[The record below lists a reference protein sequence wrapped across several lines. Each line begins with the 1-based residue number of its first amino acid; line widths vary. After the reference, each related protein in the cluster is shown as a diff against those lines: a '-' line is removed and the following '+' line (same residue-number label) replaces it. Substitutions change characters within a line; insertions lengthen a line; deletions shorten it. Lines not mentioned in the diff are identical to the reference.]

1 MKISNREKIMLF
13 ILGIAVIAFGYYNF
27 IYLVQTDKIEKKLKE
42 EVEIKQKYETAKTT
56 IDTLEDKKNDAD
68 LLKVKV
74 EGESKPFYPII
85 NQEHIILELDKLLK
99 DNDLVGAIKFESI
112 ASGSVEKASKTSQIL
127 AESSLQPIV
136 DKYKNKNSQNS
147 NSKPANSSD
156 KNNTLNNSESNNK
169 NNSNADK
176 SKEEKKDTLQYV
188 KIQIS
193 FQGSYEGLSKMLTTI
208 RENERKIVV
217 NSIKISSDTK
227 KGIQG
232 TLNLEIYS
240 IPKINDEI
248 ENYLKWDFNNTYG
261 KDVPFVTE
269 TESPLLSTNSK
280 IALTESEEVTR
291 TNDFIAS
298 VKSITSD
305 LPKIMLGKANDDMR
319 TSYVY
324 GNSNSEEP
332 VEMILTQDGDKY
344 YYKYKTSKQ
353 SFPANYDGLG
363 EEFVPKSKNIVLK
376 ILSENK
382 LSGNDN
388 SRMRIKILNKT
399 DKDVQVNVSG
409 DDSRVT
415 IDANES
421 NVKINKN

>member
-1 MKISNREKIMLF
+1 MKISNKEKIMLF
-13 ILGIAVIAFGYYNF
+13 ILGIIVVAFGYYNF
-27 IYLVQTDKIEKKLKE
+27 VYLVQTSKIEAKIKE
-42 EVEIKQKYETAKTT
+42 ETEIKQKYENAKIT
-56 IDTLEDKKNDAD
+56 IDTLEDKKNDVN

-74 EGESKPFYPII
+74 EGQAKSFYPVI
-85 NQEHIILELDKLLK
+85 NEEHIILELDKLLR
-99 DNDLVGAIKFESI
+99 DNNLEGKIKFDPI
-112 ASGSVEKASKTSQIL
+112 VSGSVEKSDKANKIL
-127 AESSLQPIV
+127 AKSSLQPIV
-136 DKYKNKNSQNS
+136 DKYKNKNSEDS
-147 NSKPANSSD
+147 NSKTANS
-156 KNNTLNNSESNNK
+156 TNK
-169 NNSNADK
+169 SSTENNSNADK

-188 KIQIS
+188 KVQVS
-193 FQGSYEGLSKMLTTI
+193 FEGSYDGLSKLLTTI
-208 RENERKIVV
+208 SENERKIVV
-217 NSIKISSDTK
+217 NSVKLSSDST
-227 KGIQG
+227 KGIKG

-240 IPKINDEI
+240 VPKISDEI
-248 ENYLKWDFNNTYG
+248 EDYLKWDFNNTYG
-261 KDVPFVTE
+261 KDVPFIAEKENQFFNIGNT
-269 TESPLLSTNSK
+269 TST
-280 IALTESEEVTR
+280 LTSTSTSNEVAR

-363 EEFVPKSKNIVLK
+363 EEFSPKSKDIVLK

-399 DKDVQVNVSG
+399 DKDVQVNISG

-415 IDANES
+415 IDGNES
-421 NVKINKN
+421 NVKVNKN

>member
-27 IYLVQTDKIEKKLKE
+27 IYLVQTNRIEEKLKE
-42 EVEIKQKYETAKTT
+42 EMEVKQKYERANIT
-56 IDTLEDKKNDAD
+56 IDTLEDKKNDVD
-68 LLKVKV
+68 LLTVKV

-85 NQEHIILELDKLLK
+85 NEEHIILELDKLLK
-99 DNDLVGAIKFESI
+99 DNDLVGKIKFEPI
-112 ASGSVEKASKTSQIL
+112 ASGSVEKADKTSQTL
-127 AESSLQPIV
+127 AESSLQSIV
-136 DKYKNKNSQNS
+136 DKYKNSEDS
-147 NSKPANSSD
+147 NSSD
-156 KNNTLNNSESNNK
+156 KNDTTNNSESNNK

-176 SKEEKKDTLQYV
+176 SKDEKKDTLQYV
-188 KIQIS
+188 KIQVT
-193 FQGSYEGLSKMLTTI
+193 FEGSYDGLYKMLTTI

-217 NSIKISSDTK
+217 NSIKLSSDAT
-227 KGIQG
+227 KGIKG

-240 IPKINDEI
+240 VPKISDEI
-248 ENYLKWDFNNTYG
+248 EDYLKWDFNNTYG
-261 KDVPFVTE
+261 KDVPFIAE
-269 TESPLLSTNSK
+269 KENQLSNISTTTSTSTSN
-280 IALTESEEVTR
+280 EVAR
-291 TNDFIAS
+291 TNDFIAT

-305 LPKIMLGKANDDMR
+305 LPKIMLGKANDNMR

-324 GNSNSEEP
+324 GNSHSEEP

-363 EEFVPKSKNIVLK
+363 EEFVPKSKDIVFK

-382 LSGNDN
+382 LSGTDN
-388 SRMRIKILNKT
+388 SKMRLKILNKT
-399 DKDVQVNVSG
+399 DKDVQVNISG

-415 IDANES
+415 VDANES

>member
-27 IYLVQTDKIEKKLKE
+27 IYLVQTNRIEEKLKE
-42 EVEIKQKYETAKTT
+42 EMEIKQKYERAKIT
-56 IDTLEDKKNDAD
+56 IDTLEDKKNDVD
-68 LLKVKV
+68 LLTVKV

-85 NQEHIILELDKLLK
+85 NEEHIILELDKLLK
-99 DNDLVGAIKFESI
+99 DNDLVGKIKFEPI
-112 ASGSVEKASKTSQIL
+112 ASGSVEKADKISQTL
-127 AESSLQPIV
+127 AESSLQSIV
-136 DKYKNKNSQNS
+136 DKYKNSEDS
-147 NSKPANSSD
+147 NSSD
-156 KNNTLNNSESNNK
+156 KNDTTNNSESNNK

-176 SKEEKKDTLQYV
+176 SKDEKKDTLQYV
-188 KIQIS
+188 KIQVT
-193 FQGSYEGLSKMLTTI
+193 FEGSYDGLYKMLTTI

-217 NSIKISSDTK
+217 NSIKLSSDTT
-227 KGIQG
+227 KGIKG

-240 IPKINDEI
+240 IPKISDEI

-261 KDVPFVTE
+261 KDVPFVAE
-269 TESPLLSTNSK
+269 TESQSFIT
-280 IALTESEEVTR
+280 TESKSEEIIR

-324 GNSNSEEP
+324 GNSNSEEQ

-353 SFPANYDGLG
+353 AYPANYDGLG
-363 EEFVPKSKNIVLK
+363 EEFMPKSKDIIVK

-382 LSGNDN
+382 LNETDN
-388 SRMRIKILNKT
+388 SKMRLKILNKT
-399 DKDVQVNVSG
+399 DKEVQVNISG

-415 IDANES
+415 IDANEG
-421 NVKINKN
+421 NVKINKS

>member
-27 IYLVQTDKIEKKLKE
+27 IYLVQTDKIEQKLKE

-56 IDTLEDKKNDAD
+56 IDTLEDKKNDVD

-388 SRMRIKILNKT
+388 SRMRLKILNKT
-399 DKDVQVNVSG
+399 DKNVQVNISG

>member
-1 MKISNREKIMLF
+1 MKISNKEKMMLF
-13 ILGIAVIAFGYYNF
+13 ILGIIVVGFGYYNF
-27 IYLVQTDKIEKKLKE
+27 IYLVQTSKIEGKIKE
-42 EVEIKQKYETAKTT
+42 ETEIKQKYENAKIT
-56 IDTLEDKKNDAD
+56 IDTLEDKKNDVD

-74 EGESKPFYPII
+74 EGQAKPFYPVI
-85 NQEHIILELDKLLK
+85 NEEHIILELDKLLK
-99 DNDLVGAIKFESI
+99 DNNLEGKIKFEPIVS
-112 ASGSVEKASKTSQIL
+112 AGVEKADKANQIL
-127 AESSLQPIV
+127 AKSSLQPIV
-136 DKYKNKNSQNS
+136 DKYKNKNSEDS
-147 NSKPANSSD
+147 NSKTANSTN
-156 KNNTLNNSESNNK
+156 KSNAE

-188 KIQIS
+188 KVQVS
-193 FQGSYEGLSKMLTTI
+193 FEGSYDGLSKLLTTI

-217 NSIKISSDTK
+217 NSVKLSSDTA
-227 KGIQG
+227 KGIKG

-240 IPKINDEI
+240 VPKISDEI
-248 ENYLKWDFNNTYG
+248 EDYLKWDFNNTYG
-261 KDVPFVTE
+261 KDVPFIAEKENQFFNIGNT
-269 TESPLLSTNSK
+269 TS
-280 IALTESEEVTR
+280 ALTSTSTSNEVAR

-363 EEFVPKSKNIVLK
+363 EEFAPKSKDIVLK

-399 DKDVQVNVSG
+399 DKDVQVNISG

-415 IDANES
+415 VDANES
-421 NVKINKN
+421 NVKVNKN

>member
-1 MKISNREKIMLF
+1 MKISNKEKIMLF
-13 ILGIAVIAFGYYNF
+13 ILGIIVVAFGYYNF
-27 IYLVQTDKIEKKLKE
+27 VYLVQTSKIEAKIKE
-42 EVEIKQKYETAKTT
+42 ETEIKQKYENAKAT
-56 IDTLEDKKNDAD
+56 IDALEDKKNDVD

-74 EGESKPFYPII
+74 EGEAKPFYPVI
-85 NQEHIILELDKLLK
+85 NEEHIILELDKLLR
-99 DNDLVGAIKFESI
+99 DNNLEGKIKFEPI
-112 ASGSVEKASKTSQIL
+112 VSGGVEKSDKVNQSL
-127 AESSLQPIV
+127 ANSSLQPIV
-136 DKYKNKNSQNS
+136 DKYKNKNIEDS
-147 NSKPANSSD
+147 NSKVA
-156 KNNTLNNSESNNK
+156 NNTNKSNTENNPNV
-169 NNSNADK
+169 DK

-188 KIQIS
+188 KMQIS
-193 FQGSYEGLSKMLTTI
+193 FEGSYDGLSKLLTTI
-208 RENERKIVV
+208 SENERKIVV
-217 NSIKISSDTK
+217 NSVKLSSDSI
-227 KGIQG
+227 KGIKG

-240 IPKINDEI
+240 VPKISDEI
-248 ENYLKWDFNNTYG
+248 ADYLKWDFNNTYG
-261 KDVPFVTE
+261 KDVPFISE
-269 TESPLLSTNSK
+269 KESQLFDIGKTTAASTSN
-280 IALTESEEVTR
+280 EVAK

-363 EEFVPKSKNIVLK
+363 EEFSPKSKDIVLK
-376 ILSENK
+376 ILSDNK
-382 LSGNDN
+382 LSGDDN

-399 DKDVQVNVSG
+399 DKDVQVNISG

-415 IDANES
+415 IDGNES
-421 NVKINKN
+421 NVKVNKN